1 METLALILAGGRGTR
16 VDILSEQ
23 RVKPSIPFAGKYRII
38 DFTLSNCTN
47 SGIYDIAIMTQY
59 LPLSLVEHI
68 GVGRPWDLDR
78 RDAKLTML
86 QPHKEWYEGTADAV
100 LKNIEFVERSKAKY
114 VLILS
119 GDHIYKMNYRE
130 VLNQHIELDAEITVC
145 AKVVDYEEA
154 SRFGI
159 LATDETKLIVD
170 FEEKPSEPKSNLAS
184 MGIYIFNRDVLLD
197 LLRKNNDANL
207 DFGKHLIPRSVGNRR
222 MYAFSFEGYWRDV
235 GTYDAYLEANLELT
249 QTYSPDVLDMYDP
262 SWKFYTRSED
272 LPAVKVS
279 RTASIKKALLSNGA
293 IISGT
298 VERSVL
304 SPGVIIHGGATVI
317 NSVLLNGVRV
327 REGAYIENCI
337 IDKNC
342 DIGVNA
348 RIGVGDDYTPNH
360 VKPDVLFS
368 GITVLAKRVIIP
380 NDAVIGK
387 NCRIYPVDDLSV
399 YHEPIASGTTLG
411 KSNL

>member
-1 METLALILAGGRGTR
+1 MDTLALILAGGRGTR

-47 SGIYDIAIMTQY
+47 SGIFDIAIMTQY

-100 LKNIEFVERSKAKY
+100 LKNIEFVERSKSKY

-119 GDHIYKMNYRE
+119 GDHIYRMDYRE
-130 VLNQHIELDAEITVC
+130 VLKQHIELNAEITVC
-145 AKVVDYEEA
+145 AKVVEMDEA

-159 LATDETKLIVD
+159 LAADETKLIID
-170 FEEKPSEPKSNLAS
+170 FEEKPKEPKSNLAS
-184 MGIYIFNRDVLLD
+184 MGIYVFNRDVLLE
-197 LLRKNNDANL
+197 LLRKNKEPNL

-222 MYAFSFEGYWRDV
+222 MYAFSFDGYWRDV

-262 SWKFYTRSED
+262 NWKFYTKSED
-272 LPAVKVS
+272 LPAVKIS

-348 RIGVGDDYTPNH
+348 RIGVGDDFTPN
-360 VKPDVLFS
+360 VEKPDVLFS
-368 GITVLAKRVIIP
+368 GITVLAKRVIVP
-380 NDAVIGK
+380 NEAVIGK
-387 NCRIYPVDDLSV
+387 NCRIYPVEDLSV
-399 YHEPIASGTTLG
+399 YHEPIQSGTTLG

>member
-1 METLALILAGGRGTR
+1 MDTLALILAGGRGTR

-47 SGIYDIAIMTQY
+47 SGIFDIAIMTQY
-59 LPLSLVEHI
+59 LPLSLVDHI

-86 QPHKEWYEGTADAV
+86 QPHKGWYEGTADAV
-100 LKNIEFVERSKAKY
+100 FKNIEFVERSRAKY

-119 GDHIYKMNYRE
+119 GDHIYRMDYRE
-130 VLNQHIELDAEITVC
+130 VLQQHIEKNAEITVC

-154 SRFGI
+154 TRFGI
-159 LATDETKLIVD
+159 LEADQDGLIID
-170 FEEKPSEPKSNLAS
+170 FEEKPKQPKSNLAS
-184 MGIYIFNRDVLLD
+184 MGIYVFNRDVLLE
-197 LLRKNNDANL
+197 LLRTNEEPDL

-222 MYAFSFEGYWRDV
+222 MYAFAFEGYWRDV

-262 SWKFYTRSED
+262 EWKFYTKSED

-293 IISGT
+293 IVSGT

-304 SPGVIIHGGATVI
+304 SPGVIIHQGATVI
-317 NSVLLNGVRV
+317 NCVLLNGVRV
-327 REGAYIENCI
+327 REGAYLENCI
-337 IDKNC
+337 VDKHC
-342 DIGVNA
+342 DIGENA
-348 RIGVGDDYTPNH
+348 KIGVGSDFTPNIE
-360 VKPDVLFS
+360 KPDVLFS
-368 GITVLAKRVIIP
+368 GITVLAKRVMIP
-380 NDAVIGK
+380 ENAVIGR
-387 NCRIYPVDDLSV
+387 NCRIYPVNDLSI
-399 YHEPIASGTTLG
+399 YDKPIKSGTTL
-411 KSNL
+411 K

>member
-1 METLALILAGGRGTR
+1 
-16 VDILSEQ
+16 
-23 RVKPSIPFAGKYRII
+23 
-38 DFTLSNCTN
+38 
-47 SGIYDIAIMTQY
+47 
-59 LPLSLVEHI
+59 
-68 GVGRPWDLDR
+68 
-78 RDAKLTML
+78 
-86 QPHKEWYEGTADAV
+86 
-100 LKNIEFVERSKAKY
+100 
-114 VLILS
+114 
-119 GDHIYKMNYRE
+119 
-130 VLNQHIELDAEITVC
+130 
-145 AKVVDYEEA
+145 
-154 SRFGI
+154 
-159 LATDETKLIVD
+159 
-170 FEEKPSEPKSNLAS
+170 

-360 VKPDVLFS
+360 DKPDVLFS
-368 GITVLAKRVIIP
+368 GITVLAKRVVIP

-387 NCRIYPVDDLSV
+387 NCRIYPVEDLSV

>member
-47 SGIYDIAIMTQY
+47 SGIFDIAIMTQY
-59 LPLSLVEHI
+59 LPLSLVDHI

-86 QPHKEWYEGTADAV
+86 QPHKGWYEGTADAV
-100 LKNIEFVERSKAKY
+100 FKNIEFVERSRAKY

-119 GDHIYKMNYRE
+119 GDHIYRMDYRD
-130 VLNQHIELDAEITVC
+130 VLQQHIEKNAEITVC

-154 SRFGI
+154 TRFGI
-159 LATDETKLIVD
+159 LEADSEGLIID
-170 FEEKPSEPKSNLAS
+170 FEEKPDKPKSNLAS
-184 MGIYIFNRDVLLD
+184 MGIYVFNRDVLLE
-197 LLRKNNDANL
+197 LLRTNEEPDL

-222 MYAFSFEGYWRDV
+222 MYAFAFEGYWRDV

-262 SWKFYTRSED
+262 DWKFYTKSED
-272 LPAVKVS
+272 LPAVKIS

-293 IISGT
+293 IVSGT

-304 SPGVIIHGGATVI
+304 SPGVIIHQGATVI
-317 NSVLLNGVRV
+317 NCVLLNGVRV
-327 REGAYIENCI
+327 REGAYLENCI
-337 IDKNC
+337 VDKHC
-342 DIGVNA
+342 DIGENA
-348 RIGVGDDYTPNH
+348 KIGIGSDFTPNLE
-360 VKPDVLFS
+360 KPDVLYS
-368 GITVLAKRVIIP
+368 GITVLATRVTIP
-380 NDAVIGK
+380 ENAVIGR
-387 NCRIYPVDDLSV
+387 NCRIYPVEDLSV
-399 YHEPIASGTTLG
+399 YDKPIKSGTTL
-411 KSNL
+411 K